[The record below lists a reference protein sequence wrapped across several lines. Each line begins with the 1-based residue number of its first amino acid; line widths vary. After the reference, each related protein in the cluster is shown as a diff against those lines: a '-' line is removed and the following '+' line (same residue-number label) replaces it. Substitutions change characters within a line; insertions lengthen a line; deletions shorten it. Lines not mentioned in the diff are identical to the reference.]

1 MNLGKVNLIS
11 SSFRGTD
18 AVINSPFNAFN
29 AVESKPTEEKSDSVE
44 IAQNQKE
51 PPKIGFFRLAFRR
64 LTKEQVKQINETGL
78 LPKNAK
84 FRRNSLSGDTGYS
97 YTIQNNIFNIT
108 NGTRQLPEGY
118 EVKNNILGF
127 TRVVPKGTEGFW
139 IKNKKD

>member
-1 MNLGKVNLIS
+1 MNLDGINLNS
-11 SSFRGTD
+11 ASFKGVEAVSKTPFD
-18 AVINSPFNAFN
+18 AFNSPS
-29 AVESKPTEEKSDSVE
+29 SKSSEEKADSVE
-44 IAQNQKE
+44 FTQTQKE
-51 PPKIGFFRLAFRR
+51 PPKIGFFRLAFSR
-64 LTKEQVKQINETGL
+64 LTKEQVKQVNETGL

-97 YTIQNNIFNIT
+97 YTIQNNIFNVT